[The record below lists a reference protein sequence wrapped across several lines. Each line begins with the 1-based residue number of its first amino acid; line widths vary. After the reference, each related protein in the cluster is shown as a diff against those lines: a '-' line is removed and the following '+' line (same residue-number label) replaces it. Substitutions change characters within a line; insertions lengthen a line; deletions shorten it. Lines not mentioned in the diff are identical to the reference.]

1 MRRSRTPGRP
11 LAGNRFK
18 CALLV
23 LPILTALLLPMSR
36 AAPMETAERGSGRE
50 GSWMLCMDLM
60 DLEIPDE
67 RNDEYM
73 DLPPIGEVDE
83 PRSSPILSQR
93 PEKSSAE
100 AEKKTREPRESSAAA
115 LQPRQP
121 AVEPMGGTPPV
132 LETGRPQGASS
143 LKMMQGL
150 YARPARKLD

>member
-50 GSWMLCMDLM
+50 GSWMLCMDLN

-83 PRSSPILSQR
+83 PPSRLVPSRP

-100 AEKKTREPRESSAAA
+100 AEKETRGPRESSAAG

-121 AVEPMGGTPPV
+121 AVEPMGETPPV

>member
-18 CALLV
+18 CALRV

-36 AAPMETAERGSGRE
+36 AAPMEAAERGSGRE
-50 GSWMLCMDLM
+50 GPWMLCMDLM

-67 RNDEYM
+67 RDDEYM
-73 DLPPIGEVDE
+73 DLPPIGEVEE